1 MINQRLDDE
10 YVQEPI
16 PNSCIETR
24 ILTYQRTTNVG
35 YV

>member
-1 MINQRLDDE
+1 MTNQRLDDE

-16 PNSCIETR
+16 PKSIETR
-24 ILTYQRTTNVG
+24 ILTYQRITNVG